1 FCRFIKKFRRA
12 FSLILLVIYVTLGAL
27 ICVELFTST
36 ESHSYQAQVR
46 HAVLFVVFT
55 GRLCFYCLA
64 ANYITNEALTVSDA
78 VYSSKWYLHE
88 FSRLKATLL
97 LMIQNSQNGITI
109 KAGGL
114 ITINAETIVKV
125 LRVAWSACS
134 ILRGLRQN

>member
-1 FCRFIKKFRRA
+1 MPP
-12 FSLILLVIYVTLGAL
+12 
-27 ICVELFTST
+27 LF
-36 ESHSYQAQVR
+36 SHSYQVQVR
-46 HAVLFVVFT
+46 HAASFAIMSY
-55 GRLCFYCLA
+55 RLCFYGTA
-64 ANYITNEALTVSDA
+64 ANYIGNEALA
-78 VYSSKWYLHE
+78 VADGIYSSKWYTHK
-88 FSRLKATLL
+88 FPGLKATLL